1 MASKMILFWGMLI
14 ACALTAGAQP
24 VTVEVASGPAVTGEA
39 VGVPVLARNFTD
51 IASFQFSLSWD
62 TSKAVLVE
70 IADWQVPG
78 VVAGLGAGR
87 ASFSWFSAGGQG
99 VTLADGAALA
109 CLSFLAKACPGDSAR
124 IVFDTAQVPIEFTQV
139 NGGQL
144 QAIPAEAVPSR
155 LAFRSPALLPVQDT
169 FFCAPGAISIEAGCA
184 GCVRFLWSD
193 GATSPANTFVS
204 AGHYA
209 VTAENADGCIFSDS
223 LFLEAYTFG
232 LQALSDTA
240 VCPAT
245 SLTITA
251 QAGYPHYMW
260 STGDTLPAI
269 QVSGPGE
276 YAVTVVNNRGCTAAD
291 TVKVE
296 EADLPLAHVFAD
308 PSSLCPGDSA
318 RLYADVTDA
327 DTLTWL
333 DAGGG
338 LLLQGAEVMAVAP
351 DSSTFFLLA
360 ARNACGA
367 DTAQA
372 EVSVIHFE
380 ASAGADTCIAQ
391 GSSLQLNAGGGT
403 AYHWLSSEYPVDD
416 PDIPNPAVQPED
428 STFYIV
434 EITGPGGCTITD
446 TVHVAVVGDPLAAIR
461 PINLITPN
469 GDGKNDV
476 LYFPGLAKFARNR
489 LSVWNRWGVPVFH
502 AENYQLA
509 GGELWE
515 GTHNGKPLPEGDYYY
530 ALDVDGQV
538 IRQHLMII
546 RE

>member
-1 MASKMILFWGMLI
+1 MCSILI
-14 ACALTAGAQP
+14 ARALAAGAQP
-24 VTVEVASGPAVTGEA
+24 VTVEVASGPAVTGEVA
-39 VGVPVLARNFTD
+39 VVPVLARNFTD

-62 TSKAVLVE
+62 TSKIELAE
-70 IADWQVPG
+70 ITDWQVAG

-99 VTLADGAALA
+99 VTLADGASLA
-109 CLSFLAKACPGDSAR
+109 WLSFLAKACPGDSAG
-124 IVFDTAQVPIEFTQV
+124 IVFDTTQVAIEFTQV

-144 QAIPAEAVPSR
+144 QAIPAEVLPSR

-169 FFCAPGAISIEAGCA
+169 FFCAPGAISLEADCA
-184 GCVRFLWSD
+184 GCIRFLWSD
-193 GATSPANTFVS
+193 GNLSPANTFES

-223 LFLEAYTFG
+223 LFLQADTFG
-232 LQALSDTA
+232 LQALPDTA

-245 SLTITA
+245 SLMITA
-251 QAGYPHYMW
+251 QAGYPHYIW
-260 STGDTLPAI
+260 STGDTLPAV

-296 EADLPLAHVFAD
+296 EAGLPLAHVFAD

-327 DTLTWL
+327 ETITWL
-333 DAGGG
+333 DAGGSP
-338 LLLQGAEVMAVAP
+338 LQQGTELMVVAP
-351 DSSTFFLLA
+351 DSSTFFMLA
-360 ARNACGA
+360 ASNACGA

-372 EVSVIHFE
+372 EVSVIRFG
-380 ASAGADTCIAQ
+380 ASAGADTCIAK
-391 GSSLQLNAGGGT
+391 GSSLQLNASGGT
-403 AYHWLSSEYPVDD
+403 AYQWLGSEYPVDD

-428 STFYIV
+428 STIFIV
-434 EITGPGGCTITD
+434 EITGPGGCTVTD
-446 TVHVAVVGDPLAAIR
+446 TVHVAVAGDPLAAIK

-469 GDGKNDV
+469 GDGKNDA

-489 LSVWNRWGVPVFH
+489 LSVWNRWGVLVFH
-502 AENYQLA
+502 AEGYQLSD
-509 GGELWE
+509 GELWE

-530 ALDVDGQV
+530 ALDVGGQV
-538 IRQHLMII
+538 LRRHLMII

>member
-1 MASKMILFWGMLI
+1 MASKMILLCSMLI
-14 ACALTAGAQP
+14 ARALTVGAQP
-24 VTVEVASGPAVTGEA
+24 VIVEVASVPAVTGEV
-39 VGVPVLARNFTD
+39 VGVPILARNFTD

-62 TSKAVLVE
+62 TSKTVLVG
-70 IADWQVPG
+70 IADWQVAG
-78 VVAGLGAGR
+78 AVAGLDAGR
-87 ASFSWFSAGGQG
+87 ASFSWFSADGQG
-99 VTLADGAALA
+99 VTLADGASLA
-109 CLSFLAKACPGDSAR
+109 RLSFLVKACPGDSAR
-124 IVFDTAQVPIEFTQV
+124 IVFDTAQVSIEFTQV

-144 QAIPAEAVPSR
+144 QAVPAEVIPSR

-184 GCVRFLWSD
+184 GCIRFLWSD
-193 GATSPANTFVS
+193 GNLSPANTFES

-223 LFLEAYTFG
+223 LFLEADTFG
-232 LQALSDTA
+232 LPALPDTA
-240 VCPAT
+240 VCPET

-251 QAGYPHYMW
+251 QAGFTHYIW
-260 STGDTLPAI
+260 STGDTLPAV

-276 YAVTVVNNRGCTAAD
+276 YAVTVVNDRGCTAAD

-296 EADLPLAHVFAD
+296 EAGLPLAHVFAD
-308 PSSLCPGDSA
+308 PSGLCPGDSA
-318 RLYADVTDA
+318 RLYADVTDVE
-327 DTLTWL
+327 TITWL
-333 DAGGG
+333 DAGGS
-338 LLLQGAEVMAVAP
+338 LLLQGAEMMVVAP

-367 DTAQA
+367 DTVQT

-380 ASAGADTCIAQ
+380 AGAGADTCIAK

-403 AYHWLSSEYPVDD
+403 AYHWFGSEYPVED

-428 STFYIV
+428 STFFIV

-446 TVHVAVVGDPLAAIR
+446 TVHVAVADGPLATIK

-469 GDGKNDV
+469 GDGKNDA
-476 LYFPGLAKFARNR
+476 LYFPGLGKFARNR
-489 LSVWNRWGVPVFH
+489 LSVWNRWGVLVFH
-502 AENYQLA
+502 AEGYQLSD
-509 GGELWE
+509 GELWE

-538 IRQHLMII
+538 LRQHLMII